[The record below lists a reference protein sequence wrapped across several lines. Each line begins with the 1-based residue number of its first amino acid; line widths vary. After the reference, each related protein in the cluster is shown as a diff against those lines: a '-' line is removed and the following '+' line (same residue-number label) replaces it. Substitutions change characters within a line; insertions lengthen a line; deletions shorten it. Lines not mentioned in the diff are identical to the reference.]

1 MRQLRTGTSGVALPG
16 ASDII
21 ETGGEREVLMEIS
34 SLITPE
40 VYEVIFRMGH
50 MDELVIADANY
61 SASALSERSC
71 RPG

>member
-1 MRQLRTGTSGVALPG
+1 M
-16 ASDII
+16 
-21 ETGGEREVLMEIS
+21 LMDIS